1 MYIVTLFAV
10 MERSWRRYFMAL
22 LVVILILSLTNAQ
35 DYKGQ
40 GFKLTSIKSSFDVLE
55 TTSKMKTLIECCSF
69 CLAKSPPC
77 EGVQF
82 DMEKTSCS
90 SLANILPSDSGTSSA
105 YIMVPLSSRNKAK
118 VLLVSGNERNMELV
132 NLATKQSF
140 IYEFPIQWA
149 QGGPI
154 SANMYYFCSYYED
167 LFCVTLN
174 IDTLETEFTA
184 VTTQFQ
190 RRAVGRL
197 IGIFRFSSANT
208 FYNANPFKRY
218 DHQTRRATS
227 YLVDW
232 KFHILTNYFVD

>member
-82 DMEKTSCS
+82 DKEKTSCS

-174 IDTLETEFTA
+174 IDTLEIEPTG

-197 IGIFRFSSANT
+197 IRIFRFSSANT

>member
-1 MYIVTLFAV
+1 MIVTLLYIATHFAV
-10 MERSWRRYFMAL
+10 MRSNTMSFMAL
-22 LVVILILSLTNAQ
+22 LVVILSLTNAQ
-35 DYKGQ
+35 DGKGQ
-40 GFKLTSIKSSFDVLE
+40 GFKLTSIKSSFNILE

-82 DMEKTSCS
+82 DKEKTSCS

-105 YIMVPLSSRNKAK
+105 YIMVPLLSRNKAK

-140 IYEFPIQWA
+140 VYDFPIQWA

-154 SANMYYFCSYYED
+154 SENLYYFCTYNQEPIVTTG
-167 LFCVTLN
+167 CVTLN
-174 IDTLETEFTA
+174 IDTLEIEPTG
-184 VTTQFQ
+184 VIPQFQ
-190 RRAVGRL
+190 QRAVGRL
-197 IGIFRFSSANT
+197 IIIFIRFSSSNT

-218 DHQTRRATS
+218 DYQ
-227 YLVDW
+227 
-232 KFHILTNYFVD
+232 I